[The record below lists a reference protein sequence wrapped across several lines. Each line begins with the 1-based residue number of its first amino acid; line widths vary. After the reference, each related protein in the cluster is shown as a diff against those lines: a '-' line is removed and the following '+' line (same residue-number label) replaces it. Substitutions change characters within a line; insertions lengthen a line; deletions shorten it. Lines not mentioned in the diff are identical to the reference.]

1 MTKLE
6 ETLKDQIKQAMR
18 DKDRVRRDILKLALS
33 EITSKSAMGEV
44 TQEQAE
50 KLVRKIVENN
60 HESIAALAKRDSG
73 DDREKLVQ
81 LKVENEILEELLP
94 KEWSTQDVQTFIEK
108 ENLAEPIAAAN
119 NDGQAMG
126 IAMKALKS
134 AGAAAK
140 GNVVNQVIRSL
151 RG

>member
-1 MTKLE
+1 
-6 ETLKDQIKQAMR
+6 
-18 DKDRVRRDILKLALS
+18 
-33 EITSKSAMGEV
+33 
-44 TQEQAE
+44 
-50 KLVRKIVENN
+50 VENN

-73 DDREKLVQ
+73 DDREKLEQ

>member
-73 DDREKLVQ
+73 DDREKLEQ